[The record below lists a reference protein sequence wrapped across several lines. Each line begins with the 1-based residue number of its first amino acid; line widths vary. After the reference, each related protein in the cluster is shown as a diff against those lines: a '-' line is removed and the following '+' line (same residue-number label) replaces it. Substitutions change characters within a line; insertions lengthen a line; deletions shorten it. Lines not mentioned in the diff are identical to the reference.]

1 MRRIALLL
9 VISLALAQ
17 PAQAVQKKI
26 AVKKVTTLLSVP
38 GAEMLAVSGSSIITI
53 ATIDSQT
60 TDIALS
66 AVDGA
71 GVLLWEK
78 VLDSGVDEVAMAI
91 TVDGAANVW
100 LAGFSSQ
107 VKSASE
113 ETVTVVAENPDAI
126 APEAPQELR
135 GDLNV
140 LTVWKISPVGEL
152 LATYT
157 SQYDLPGLIN
167 SISVNKSGLSIT
179 GVLSDRTF
187 LQNMSATGEFS
198 QQVSIGT
205 AKTTINA
212 VVRNGDGGSSLIGSS
227 TETLGGKKLAGIRD
241 GVLVKVTKAGAIS
254 SVVRSTAIKGDR
266 SWLSADSSLLLSGY
280 VKVGKI
286 TETAIT
292 KFTSTFVPT
301 WTIRFFAIGQSR
313 AITAAGSSYAAIVSK
328 SAIASIIGWKPSKPQ
343 LLVIAFGSKG
353 IMTSAFG
360 SSELSNP
367 IALAYS
373 KELGLVGLAQSADQA
388 PTIFRIAAR

>member
-9 VISLALAQ
+9 IISLALA
-17 PAQAVQKKI
+17 PSAQAVQKKI

-38 GAEMLAVSGSSIITI
+38 GAELLAVSGSSIITI
-53 ATIDSQT
+53 ATVDSQT

-78 VLDSGVDEVAMAI
+78 VLDSGADEVAMAT

-107 VKSASE
+107 LKSASE

-126 APEAPQELR
+126 TLEPAQELR

-140 LTVWKISPVGEL
+140 LTVWKISPMGEL

-167 SISVNKSGLSIT
+167 SISVNKTGLSIT
-179 GVLSDRTF
+179 GVLSERTF
-187 LQNMSATGEFS
+187 LQNMSAAGEFS
-198 QQVSIGT
+198 TQISIGT
-205 AKTTINA
+205 AKTTINV
-212 VVRNGDGGSSLIGSS
+212 VVRNSDGGSSLFGSS

-241 GVLVKVTKAGAIS
+241 GVLVKVSNSGAIS
-254 SVVRSTAIKGDR
+254 SVVRSSAIKGDR

-280 VKVGKI
+280 VKVGKT

-301 WTIRFFAIGQSR
+301 WTIRFASTGQSR

-328 SAIASIIGWKPSKPQ
+328 SAIASITGWKPSKPQ
-343 LLVIAFGSKG
+343 LLVFAFDSKG
-353 IMTSAFG
+353 VMTSAFG
-360 SSELSNP
+360 SAELGDP
-367 IALAYS
+367 IALVYS

-388 PTIFRIAAR
+388 PALFRIAAR

>member
-9 VISLALAQ
+9 IISLALA
-17 PAQAVQKKI
+17 PSAQAVQKKI
-26 AVKKVTTLLSVP
+26 AVKKVTTVLSVP
-38 GAEMLAVSGSSIITI
+38 GAELLAVSGSSIITI

-71 GVLLWEK
+71 GVLLWQK
-78 VLDSGVDEVAMAI
+78 IIDSGADEVAMAT

-126 APEAPQELR
+126 TLEAAQELR

-140 LTVWKISPVGEL
+140 LTVWKISPMGEL

-167 SISVNKSGLSIT
+167 SISVNKTGLSIT
-179 GVLSDRTF
+179 GVLSERTF
-187 LQNMSATGEFS
+187 LQNMSAAGEFS
-198 QQVSIGT
+198 TQISIGT
-205 AKTTINA
+205 AKTTINV
-212 VVRNGDGGSSLIGSS
+212 VVRNSDGGSSLFGSS
-227 TETLGGKKLAGIRD
+227 TETLGGKKLAGVRD
-241 GVLVKVTKAGAIS
+241 GVLVKVSNSGAIS
-254 SVVRSTAIKGDR
+254 SVVRSSAIKGDR

-280 VKVGKI
+280 VKVGKT

-301 WTIRFFAIGQSR
+301 WTIRIASTGQSR

-328 SAIASIIGWKPSKPQ
+328 SAVASITGWKPSKPQ
-343 LLVIAFGSKG
+343 LLVFAFDSKG
-353 IMTSAFG
+353 VMTSAFG
-360 SSELSNP
+360 SSELGDP
-367 IALAYS
+367 IALVYS

-388 PTIFRIAAR
+388 PALFRIAAR